1 MTDKRQYN
9 SASVTAQVSA
19 LANMKMADLWLLWDE
34 HFTRRPGTWSRDYVM
49 GRIAYKIQEAA
60 YGGIDPDVK
69 RRLVRMGE
77 KHTRMGHANS
87 AEAMLLPGATLIRS
101 HGGSEHRV
109 VVTPDGHYEYK
120 GQVFKSLSMVARHI
134 TGTHW
139 SGPAFF
145 GLKKSAKGTAKTA
158 GGDR

>member
-19 LANMKMADLWLLWDE
+19 LANMKMAELWLLWDE

-101 HGGSEHRV
+101 HGGNEHRV
-109 VVTPDGHYEYK
+109 VVTPDGQYEYK
-120 GQVFKSLSMVARHI
+120 GQVFEELVDGGAPH
-134 TGTHW
+134 HW
-139 SGPAFF
+139 HALVGPRLLWLEEVRQ
-145 GLKKSAKGTAKTA
+145 GVQSS
-158 GGDR
+158 RR

>member
-1 MTDKRQYN
+1 MTEKRQYN
-9 SASVTAQVSA
+9 SASITAQVSA
-19 LANMKMADLWLLWDE
+19 LADMKMADLWLLWDE
-34 HFTRRPGTWSRDYVM
+34 HFPRRPGTWSRDYVM

-87 AEAMLLPGATLIRS
+87 AEAMLLPGATLIRH
-101 HGGSEHRV
+101 HGGDEHRV
-109 VVTPDGHYEYK
+109 VVQPDGQYEYK
-120 GQVFKSLSMVARHI
+120 GHVFKSLTAIARHI
-134 TGTHW
+134 TGTQW

-145 GLKKSAKGTAKTA
+145 GLKKAAKGAPQMS
-158 GGDR
+158 GGGR